1 MGQQA
6 SAQPKIA
13 SLETSLR
20 FEQEKRAELQGL
32 YDRHRAAER
41 TWRRQVQMAAAGGV
55 GLALLMGGAG
65 FLMLRRQSAA
75 AAASLERALT
85 TRHEAALSDARRRAK
100 LDVDKAN
107 KFAVDRFAKDLLPV
121 ADSLTF
127 ALEHAAASVSAT
139 SSGPAP
145 SPSDAASGSPSDAAS
160 GSSTDE
166 SAPTES
172 ALAEGIALTEQSLL
186 NAFGKHGIHRQEAL
200 GQRFDP
206 NAHEAVMRV
215 VRTDAVEGEV
225 AEVFRSGFAIHG
237 RVLRAA
243 QVSVVAPTPK
253 QSTVNTSDDCKS
265 GDTQVASTP
274 LAEASS

>member
-1 MGQQA
+1 MGQQP

-20 FEQEKRAELQGL
+20 IEQGKRAELQGL

-75 AAASLERALT
+75 AAVSLERVLT

-107 KFAVDRFAKDLLPV
+107 KFAVERFAKDLLPV

-145 SPSDAASGSPSDAAS
+145 SPSDTAS

-172 ALAEGIALTEQSLL
+172 ALAEGIALTEQCLL

-215 VRTDAVEGEV
+215 VRTDAAEGEV
-225 AEVFRSGFAIHG
+225 AEVFRSGFEIHG

-253 QSTVNTSDDCKS
+253 QSTVVTSDDCKS
-265 GDTQVASTP
+265 DDTPVAGTT